1 MNVWLRHHRYA
12 LKTALK
18 RLRHNPMS
26 SLANIFVIALIL
38 CVPLIGAAI
47 LQTSQPLVQ
56 NLDIKPEITLFLNG
70 DVSQEKQAE
79 LLEQIKQEPQVTA
92 ANILGKDKALQS
104 LKQDE
109 TWAQAL
115 QALDDNP
122 LPDAILVTLVESPQ
136 MSKHAKDLANK
147 WHELD
152 EIESAQLDD
161 EWVKRLE
168 SLLNFIKFGMLIMAI
183 AVAVVVIATVFNTV
197 RLQALSQRE
206 EISVARLVGA
216 TESFVRRPFLYLGAV
231 TSLVAFLLAILL
243 TWLALMGLNIY
254 MSELGDSYGMHIALH
269 LPSLLDL
276 CLSALVIIIL
286 GAIAARLSVTR
297 YKI

>member
-1 MNVWLRHHRYA
+1 MNAWFRHHRYA

-18 RLRHNPMS
+18 RLQQNPLS

-56 NLDIKPEITLFLNG
+56 NLNIKPEITLFLNE
-70 DVSQEKQAE
+70 DVGQADQEQ
-79 LLEQIKQEPQVTA
+79 LLEQIKQEPQVA
-92 ANILGKDKALQS
+92 DALILTKDQALTS
-104 LKQDE
+104 LKQDD

-115 QALDDNP
+115 QALDSNP

-136 MSKHAKDLANK
+136 MSTHASDLASK
-147 WHELD
+147 WRDLD
-152 EIESAQLDD
+152 AIESAQLDD

-168 SLLNFIKFGMLIMAI
+168 SLLNFIKFGMLIMAV

-206 EISVARLVGA
+206 EITVARLVGA

-231 TSLVAFLLAILL
+231 TACVAFLLAIGL
-243 TWLALMGLNIY
+243 TWIALSGLNIY
-254 MSELGDSYGMHIALH
+254 LGDLAHSYSLQITLH
-269 LPSLLDL
+269 LPAALDL
-276 CLSALVIIIL
+276 FLSAMVIIIL